1 MGRDSCEGFTC
12 GRDGRE
18 SKDVDEVP
26 VELSHD
32 CFGMEGCFTGPG
44 SLDFLAAGLSPAG
57 LGCFDGFTLESPAG
71 LGRFSGFF
79 VEFPS
84 GFFVVHKG
92 RLANVALDEPA
103 TVDGS
108 VTVGDDIYA
117 SNKKTCQ

>member
-1 MGRDSCEGFTC
+1 M
-12 GRDGRE
+12 DGA
-18 SKDVDEVP
+18 P

-32 CFGMEGCFTGPG
+32 CFGMEGCFTCPG
-44 SLDFLAAGLSPAG
+44 SLGFLAAGLSPAG
-57 LGCFDGFTLESPAG
+57 LGCFDGFTFESPAG

-92 RLANVALDEPA
+92 RLANVALEEPA

-108 VTVGDDIYA
+108 VTVGDDIY
-117 SNKKTCQ
+117 K